1 VRLSPCGFIFC
12 RLLATLPFKILIA
25 FRSVSLNLKSLLL
38 DGLDGEAVEFD
49 ASGKPKPFSSIDE
62 RDVEPCF

>member
-1 VRLSPCGFIFC
+1 
-12 RLLATLPFKILIA
+12 
-25 FRSVSLNLKSLLL
+25 LKSLLL

-62 RDVEPCF
+62 RDVEPCFWSRAKNSRAPFQNTQAKCAGN